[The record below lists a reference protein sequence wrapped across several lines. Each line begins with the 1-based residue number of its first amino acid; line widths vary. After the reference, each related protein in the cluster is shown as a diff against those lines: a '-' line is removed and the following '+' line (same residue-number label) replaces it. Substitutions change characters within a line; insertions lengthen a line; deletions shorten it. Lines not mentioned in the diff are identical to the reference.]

1 MTRRFVLVI
10 VLLGSLGSCGFAVKH
25 PAITAG
31 IVAGSVALGSCELA
45 SADQKSCFV
54 ISGSVGVSLAV
65 VTAVAL
71 WLGYEDADPVP
82 VEPGGDPTNLAPAPV
97 FVPTPDQGPP
107 VTKPPPEPRPQP
119 PADPVPADPPPAP
132 SDPPPATPT
141 PTP

>member
-1 MTRRFVLVI
+1 MTRRFVLVL

-31 IVAGSVALGSCELA
+31 IVGGSVALGSCELA
-45 SADQKSCFV
+45 SADQKSCFA
-54 ISGSVGVSLAV
+54 ISGSVGVGLAV
-65 VTAVAL
+65 ITAVAL

-82 VEPGGDPTNLAPAPV
+82 VEPAGDPTNLAPAPV

-107 VTKPPPEPRPQP
+107 VTKPSPEPP
-119 PADPVPADPPPAP
+119 PADPVLPPP
-132 SDPPPATPT
+132 SEPPPPTPT